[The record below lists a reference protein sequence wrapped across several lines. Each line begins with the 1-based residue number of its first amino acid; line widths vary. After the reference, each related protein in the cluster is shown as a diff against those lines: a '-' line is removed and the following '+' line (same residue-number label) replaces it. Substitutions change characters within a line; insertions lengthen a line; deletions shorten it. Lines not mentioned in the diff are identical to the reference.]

1 MMKKLL
7 ALLLVLSMVLVCS
20 VALVSCNQPK
30 DDDDDEQ
37 NDAAKEEENKKV
49 VTAAD
54 FDEDATK
61 ALGIALSNAMAQFF
75 GDGAKAEK
83 VLESALNGGS
93 AQITFE
99 SDSLLGDVTK
109 ISETLYMNAN
119 DKKAVSDTVVTYDGE
134 DYSGRVFVTEKG
146 LMFNSASVLGSDKTL
161 ALNVDTF
168 FDSFASSAA
177 AEYVFGGE
185 VPEELDEIL
194 AEVKSI
200 YDALLQ
206 ESENNEEFSKKFQQ
220 IHVDFDMAVTEEGDN
235 IVVSYTFSNKTIQKA
250 AYDIV
255 DIAFDEMENNAAL
268 KAVLYEVIAV
278 SGASIDE
285 MRDELTAELDDVF
298 ADMDESVKINLASKV
313 TIAKETSAIV
323 AAELTGDCSNPK
335 PEADDEITKF
345 DVDLQLAFGAEE
357 IAIKLDVVTDN
368 VDETALGG
376 ELKVA
381 KTDAKD
387 TLTYDATV
395 TAYYVEDGVEELNDE
410 VLNATFT
417 YDKASGDFELSA
429 QAGVE
434 DETVTFGLTGNY
446 KVDEKTISLAINSV
460 TANAYSVNFDLNIV
474 VKAKDAMPE
483 TPGNALDVVALNKAQ
498 IEEIE
503 AEIENSPLLKL
514 IDKIESSRPT
524 PDYSYPEY
532 DYEEDYDYNYG
543 YDYEDDYAA

>member
-185 VPEELDEIL
+185 VPEDLDEIL

-220 IHVDFDMAVTEEGDN
+220 IHVDFEMDVTEEGDN

-268 KAVLYEVIAV
+268 QAVLYEVIAI

-335 PEADDEITKF
+335 AEAGDEITKF

-410 VLNATFT
+410 VLSATFT